1 MRTTPPLTRNLEG
14 LQVGAADRIA
24 SIAKHYPAPLLL
36 EHPDP
41 YAPRPPTALPPK
53 VRLHAHNAVLWAIEI
68 IRAAEAAAAEIPPT
82 GAGIG
87 PDMGGE

>member
-14 LQVGAADRIA
+14 LQVGAAERIA
-24 SIAKHYPAPLLL
+24 SIAVHYPGPIGTEPGRGGSKPFRDHQA
-36 EHPDP
+36 
-41 YAPRPPTALPPK
+41 
-53 VRLHAHNAVLWAIEI
+53 LHARKATAWAIEI
-68 IRAAEAAAAEIPPT
+68 IRAAEAVAAEIPPT